1 MTPAERA
8 ALPAPTELGARVRQI
23 LALGLP
29 IIGGMISQNA
39 LNLIDTAMVGRL
51 GDSAL
56 AAVGTASFLNMTAV
70 ALFMGASAGVQ
81 AVASRRMGE
90 GRAGEAAAPLN
101 GAIVMT
107 AATAIPLSAVLFAL
121 APVGFPYVNDD
132 PAVVAQ
138 GVPYLQARMV
148 ATFGAGVNAAFRG
161 HWNGVRMSGLYMRTL
176 VFMHV
181 LNVFLNWT
189 LIFGHLGMPAL
200 GTLGAGMGT
209 SIATYAGTAFYV
221 VLGFRHARAAGF
233 PDARPDRATLTSVF
247 RVGLPAGVQI
257 SAFIAGQSVLFWIV
271 GMVGTAHTA
280 ASNVLINL
288 MLLAILPAHGLGM
301 AGATLVGQ
309 ALGRGETDDARR
321 WGLQVAA
328 FAMAAVTLI
337 SVVLGVFAE
346 PLLALFMDDPDSRAL
361 GVLPLR
367 LIALSLPIDAAGM
380 VLMNCLG
387 GAGASRVSMWVSVG
401 LQWALFLPA
410 AALVGPVLGYGLV
423 GIWLVYALYRVLQT
437 GLFSGLWMRGSWAH
451 IRL

>member
-8 ALPAPTELGARVRQI
+8 TLSAPRDLGERVRQI

-29 IIGGMISQNA
+29 IMGGMVSQNA

-90 GRAGEAAAPLN
+90 GRSDEAAAPLN
-101 GAIVMT
+101 GAIAMI
-107 AATAIPLSAVLFAL
+107 AATAIPLSALLFVL
-121 APVGFPYVNDD
+121 APLGFPFVNDD
-132 PAVVAQ
+132 PAVIAQ
-138 GVPYLQARMV
+138 GVPYLQARLV
-148 ATFGAGVNAAFRG
+148 AVFAAGINAAFRG
-161 HWNGVRMSGLYMRTL
+161 YWNGVHRSGLYMRTL
-176 VFMHV
+176 LFMHA
-181 LNVFLNWT
+181 LNVLLNWV

-200 GTLGAGMGT
+200 GTLGAGIGT
-209 SIATYAGTAFYV
+209 AIATYAGTVFYV
-221 VLGFRHARAAGF
+221 VLGFRHARHAGF
-233 PDARPDRATLTSVF
+233 ARARPERATLASVF
-247 RVGLPAGVQI
+247 KVGLPAGVQV
-257 SAFIAGQSVLFWIV
+257 SAFIAGQAVLFWIV

-309 ALGRGETDDARR
+309 ALGREQPDDARR
-321 WGLQVAA
+321 WGLQVGAV
-328 FAMAAVTLI
+328 AMAVVTVV
-337 SVVLGVFAE
+337 SAVLGLFPG
-346 PLLALFMDDPDSRAL
+346 PLLSVFMDNPESRAL
-361 GVLPLR
+361 AVVPLQ

-380 VLMNCLG
+380 VLMSCLG
-387 GAGASRVSMWVSVG
+387 GAGASRLSMWVSVVM
-401 LQWALFLPA
+401 QWALFLPL
-410 AALVGPVLGYGLV
+410 AALVGPVLGYGLL
-423 GIWLVYALYRVLQT
+423 GIWLVYAVYRLLQT
-437 GLFSGLWMRGSWAH
+437 AVYSGLWMRGSWAT